1 MNFINKH
8 KIGFIF
14 GIVFILLLLVIIR
27 TGTVPGSKPEEAVPD
42 AVVTMP
48 APETKMDA
56 LDDITPMPKQK
67 AGTPSP
73 ENIAKVSEA
82 PAESVAKEQIETSLP
97 PFDENTPH
105 EVPEPTPTHER
116 AEEVLPTNVC
126 LLSVRCDSILENL
139 SKLKKEK
146 IESIPDSGI
155 IYAEKTVVFYDGES
169 AFDLL
174 CREMEKEN
182 IPLDYTHNTMFD
194 SAYVKGIAGL
204 YERDCGGFSGWTY
217 EINGTFQNQG
227 CSKYI
232 LKNGDKVEFIY
243 TCS

>member
-1 MNFINKH
+1 MQPAS
-8 KIGFIF
+8 
-14 GIVFILLLLVIIR
+14 
-27 TGTVPGSKPEEAVPD
+27 TPAEAVPD
-42 AVVTMP
+42 ADITIS
-48 APETKMDA
+48 AAATAMDA
-56 LDDITPMPKQK
+56 LDDITPMPKQQVS
-67 AGTPSP
+67 TPSP
-73 ENIAKVSEA
+73 KSTAKVSEA
-82 PAESVAKEQIETSLP
+82 PPESVGKEQIETSLP
-97 PFDENTPH
+97 TYDENTPD
-105 EVPEPTPTHER
+105 EVAEPTPIHER
-116 AEEVLPTNVC
+116 VGETLPTNVC
-126 LLSVRCDSILENL
+126 LLSVRCDSVLENL
-139 SKLKKEK
+139 SKLKKGK

-174 CREMEKEN
+174 RREMEKEN
-182 IPLDYTHNTMFD
+182 IPLDYTYNTMFD

-227 CSKYI
+227 CSKYL